1 MAEEMFKTVSN
12 PILNVRD
19 LFVNFYTYRGVVQ
32 ALNGVNLTIG
42 RGEIVGLVGETG
54 CGKSVTARSILRLI
68 RYPGRIEGGEI
79 LFEGQNLLELSERE
93 MRKYRGSEI
102 GMIMQEPRV
111 SLNPSFTIG
120 SQIAESIAIHDYK
133 SMEEAEA
140 DAIDMLRT
148 VRIADPGKVAHQY
161 PHELSGGM
169 AQRAMLAMMFAP
181 RPKLL
186 IADEPTS
193 ALDVTIQA
201 QILRLMTE
209 LVEDINAS
217 ILLITHD
224 LGVVAETCDKVAV
237 MYAGNVVEYG
247 TTKEV
252 LTNPAHP
259 YTRGLLRA
267 LPTAR
272 RKGPLYTIR
281 GSVPDLVDPPAGC
294 RFHPRCEY
302 AMPECSTEKPN
313 LLTVQPGHFAACVLY
328 KKGRDGIPDA
338 SSIDI
343 SDNIWSKDASE
354 TISADETTA
363 VGGQS

>member
-1 MAEEMFKTVSN
+1 MAYEMFETVSD
-12 PILNVRD
+12 PILEVRD
-19 LFVNFYTYRGVVQ
+19 LCVNFYTYRGVVR
-32 ALNGVNLTIG
+32 ALNGVNLTVG

-54 CGKSVTARSILRLI
+54 CGKSVTARSILGLI
-68 RYPGRIEGGEI
+68 RRPGRIEDGEI
-79 LFEGQNLLELSERE
+79 LFEGQDLLALSERE
-93 MRKYRGSEI
+93 MRRFRGRQI

-111 SLNPSFTIG
+111 ALNPAFTIG
-120 SQIAESIAIHDYK
+120 TQIAESVAIHNEK
-133 SMEEAEA
+133 SMDDAQG
-140 DAIDMLRT
+140 DAIEMLRL
-148 VRIADPGKVAHQY
+148 VRIADPEQVADQY

-169 AQRAMLAMMFAP
+169 AQRAMLAMMLAP

-201 QILRLMTE
+201 QILHLMTE
-209 LVEDINAS
+209 LVEEIDAS

-247 TTKEV
+247 TTTHI
-252 LTNPAHP
+252 LSDPAHP

-267 LPTAR
+267 LPSAR
-272 RKGPLYTIR
+272 HKGKGPLYTIQ

-302 AMPECSTEKPN
+302 AMRECAAEKPD
-313 LLTVQPGHFAACVLY
+313 LLTVKAGHFAACVLHEP
-328 KKGRDGIPDA
+328 GRDGIPDGSLEA
-338 SSIDI
+338 ATANMWTRPARS
-343 SDNIWSKDASE
+343 AE
-354 TISADETTA
+354 T
-363 VGGQS
+363 GRQS

>member
-1 MAEEMFKTVSN
+1 MAEQMFDTVSS
-12 PILNVRD
+12 PILEVRD
-19 LFVNFYTYRGVVQ
+19 LFVNFYTYRGVVR

-54 CGKSVTARSILRLI
+54 CGKSVTARSVLRLI
-68 RYPGRIEGGEI
+68 RYPGKIEGGQI
-79 LFEGQNLLELSERE
+79 LFEGQDLLALSERE
-93 MRKYRGSEI
+93 MREFRGRQIS
-102 GMIMQEPRV
+102 MIMQEPKV
-111 SLNPSFTIG
+111 SLNPAFTIG
-120 SQIAESIAIHDYK
+120 AQIAESIAIHDYK
-133 SMEEAEA
+133 PLDDAQTEAIE
-140 DAIDMLRT
+140 ILRT
-148 VRIADPGKVAHQY
+148 VRIADPEQVAHQY

-169 AQRAMLAMMFAP
+169 AQRAMLAMMLAP

-201 QILRLMTE
+201 QILNLMTE
-209 LVEDINAS
+209 LVEQIEAS

-247 TTKEV
+247 TTEEV

-267 LPTAR
+267 LPNLAR
-272 RKGPLYTIR
+272 QGPLYTIR

-302 AMPECSTEKPN
+302 AMSECAVERPD
-313 LLTVQPGHFAACVLY
+313 LLTVKQGHFAACVLY
-328 KKGRDGIPDA
+328 EEGRDGIPDA
-338 SSIDI
+338 AHDELPA
-343 SDNIWSKDASE
+343 NVWANPDASA
-354 TISADETTA
+354 T
-363 VGGQS
+363 VGEQS